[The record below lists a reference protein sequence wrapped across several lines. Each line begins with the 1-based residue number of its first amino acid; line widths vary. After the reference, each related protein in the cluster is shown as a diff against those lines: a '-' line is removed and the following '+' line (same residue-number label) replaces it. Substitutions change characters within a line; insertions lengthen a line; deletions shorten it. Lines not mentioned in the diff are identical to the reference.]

1 MSDTHSH
8 SPARVIGTE
17 TEFGI
22 ASRDPNATDPVANS
36 IHLIGHYPNLPAPQA
51 VWDAGDA
58 VLPLDPRL
66 PRSWRAS
73 IIEALEACAGNQTH
87 AAEMLGI
94 SRRTLVTRLTQ
105 YDLPRPRRR

>member
-36 IHLIGHYPNLPAPQA
+36 IHPHRSLSHLPAPQA
-51 VWDAGDA
+51 VWDYENENPLLDA
-58 VLPLDPRL
+58 RGFGGG
-66 PRSWRAS
+66 W
-73 IIEALEACAGNQTH
+73 
-87 AAEMLGI
+87 
-94 SRRTLVTRLTQ
+94 
-105 YDLPRPRRR
+105 